1 MVNVRLPAGL
11 HAAVRMQAEARGITD
26 AALVRAIVVGALPE
40 ADPLDALPLPRAKPP
55 AFAPPGIVHDLDHA
69 REAAAEATGMLKQA
83 ARRYRESGMVE
94 DHAEAE
100 AVLTRMRRAATDML
114 DLHAA
119 ITQEWRDWQ
128 TMYGKRAP

>member
-11 HAAVRMQAEARGITD
+11 HAAVRRRAQAENVTD
-26 AALVRAIVVGALPE
+26 AALVRMMLAGAMPETDPADAAI
-40 ADPLDALPLPRAKPP
+40 LPRARPP

-69 REAAAEATGMLKQA
+69 REAAAEATGMLVQA

-100 AVLTRMRRAATDML
+100 AVLTRMKRAATDML

-119 ITQEWRDWQ
+119 ITREWRDWQ
-128 TMYGKRAP
+128 VVHGASAS

>member
-11 HAAVRMQAEARGITD
+11 HAAVRARAEAQGITD
-26 AALVRAIVVGALPE
+26 AALVRSMLAGAMPETDPADAAI
-40 ADPLDALPLPRAKPP
+40 LPRARPP

-69 REAAAEATGMLKQA
+69 REAAAEATGMLVQA
-83 ARRYRESGMVE
+83 ARRYREGGMVE

-100 AVLTRMRRAATDML
+100 AVLTRMKRAATDML

-128 TMYGKRAP
+128 TAHGQHAP